1 MLINKFMKILKEK
14 YALIA
19 IFLLMFLLTFILPRY
34 GDEYVYSFVFKTEK
48 RTKNIIDITYSTYN
62 MYMNWSGRIIPNFL
76 QNLFLLFGKFS
87 YSIFNALIFVTIIR
101 QSLLLLEKYDKKIKF
116 SNFDYLILFS
126 LNWFLIPVF
135 TQDYIGLASSISYSW
150 PLCFLL
156 LYMNYLESIFGREKV
171 PNKIII
177 YSFLIGLTN
186 EVVII
191 FINILLLFKILQY
204 KKINYKILLSL
215 WIGSAIEIFSPGN
228 FVRKF
233 SSETQRNITTLF
245 ERYSQFFKMA
255 HTMLILKILIFLLL
269 LFIIKYYLYEKKK
282 KYIPLD
288 MIITS
293 SITLV
298 LMIIIMPRNKPRA
311 YLVPFYFFILSIF
324 YFLKLLYTDNRYILY
339 FSKFSI
345 CIMLFISLCNI
356 IPYYFLTVR
365 RLDNERQKMMKYYIE
380 NNLKEVV
387 FYEND
392 SILNKMDSSHRAYE
406 MLFLSPEVFTNSY
419 FSKYYG
425 FHKVYAIPRESKLF
439 IIEFETGSKLDK
451 IKINLDQ
458 GKRIA
463 SNNFQVDN
471 MFLLTIPERVK
482 EIEIEGEGFRIK
494 KLKIIEIYKGI
505 TLDINDDIRK
515 IGLI

>member
-1 MLINKFMKILKEK
+1 M
-14 YALIA
+14 
-19 IFLLMFLLTFILPRY
+19 
-34 GDEYVYSFVFKTEK
+34 
-48 RTKNIIDITYSTYN
+48 
-62 MYMNWSGRIIPNFL
+62 
-76 QNLFLLFGKFS
+76 
-87 YSIFNALIFVTIIR
+87 
-101 QSLLLLEKYDKKIKF
+101 
-116 SNFDYLILFS
+116 
-126 LNWFLIPVF
+126 
-135 TQDYIGLASSISYSW
+135 
-150 PLCFLL
+150 
-156 LYMNYLESIFGREKV
+156 
-171 PNKIII
+171 
-177 YSFLIGLTN
+177 
-186 EVVII
+186 
-191 FINILLLFKILQY
+191 
-204 KKINYKILLSL
+204 

-228 FVRKF
+228 FARKF

-298 LMIIIMPRNKPRA
+298 LMIIIMPRNEPRA

-324 YFLKLLYTDNRYILY
+324 YFLKLLYTDNKYFLY
-339 FSKFSI
+339 FSKISI
-345 CIMLFISLCNI
+345 YIMLFVSLCNI
-356 IPYYFLTVR
+356 VPYYFLTVR
-365 RLDNERQKMMKYYIE
+365 RLDNERQKMTKYYID

-406 MLFLSPEVFTNSY
+406 MLFLYPEVFTNSY

-425 FHKVYAIPRESKLF
+425 FHKVYAIPRGSKLF
-439 IIEFETGSKLDK
+439 IIEFEIDSKLDK

-458 GKRIA
+458 GKRMAI
-463 SNNFQVDN
+463 NNFQVDN
-471 MFLLTIPERVK
+471 MLLLTVPEEVK
-482 EIEIEGEGFRIK
+482 EIDIDGEGFRIK

-505 TLDINDDIRK
+505 TLEINDDIRK